1 MQHSNYIQFLV
12 FWDLNIYSMS
22 KVAEIYRW
30 RYLRRHSGKKDL
42 TVLITI
48 LNFIHSKY
56 FQCALEKEQLAAEY
70 N

>member
-12 FWDLNIYSMS
+12 FWDLNIYFIS
-22 KVAEIYRW
+22 KVAKIYRW
-30 RYLRRHSGKKDL
+30 RYLIRYTGKTDL

-48 LNFIHSKY
+48 LNFTLGKY
-56 FQCALEKEQLAAEY
+56 FQCALEKEWLAAKY